1 MSSTGTTYS
10 PENPRDWDP
19 NHPLLKSRG
28 APYETP
34 AFMRFHRAGYSGQFI
49 MRAFKVG
56 ARTLSQ
62 AFERAMD
69 EENTAARQRRD
80 IHCPT
85 TNPEKKQG
93 KKT

>member
-1 MSSTGTTYS
+1 MTKDTGTSEWT

-49 MRAFKVG
+49 MKAFRVG
-56 ARTLSQ
+56 ARTLSK
-62 AFERAMD
+62 ALERAMD
-69 EENTAARQRRD
+69 EENTAARQGRD

-85 TNPEKKQG
+85 TNPPKAKR
-93 KKT
+93 